1 MPESLI
7 VIGNV
12 DLISSEEFSIERVL
26 KSIEQKNYVIL
37 IEGYGVLV
45 MGKSAIQVGI
55 AFNYI
60 VRLTTGLRFLKQRAN
75 LCMVVLT
82 YNRRSWNYRKRRL
95 MKCTARLEDL

>member
-26 KSIEQKNYVIL
+26 KSVEQKNYVIL

-75 LCMVVLT
+75 LCMVV
-82 YNRRSWNYRKRRL
+82 
-95 MKCTARLEDL
+95 